1 MQTTP
6 VAIFGVHLAKKG
18 LSLGGG
24 CDLRRLT
31 KQKAKFT
38 ALGATLAKEYGL
50 KLETETSSTGREPCI
65 LAKFEDGTTSML
77 MDARD
82 LATMAGSFE
91 KFEKTLRG
99 KLFLFF

>member
-6 VAIFGVHLAKKG
+6 VAIVGLHLTKKG
-18 LSLGGG
+18 LGG
-24 CDLRRLT
+24 CDLKRITR
-31 KQKAKFT
+31 QKAKFK
-38 ALGATLAKEYGL
+38 ALGLAL
-50 KLETETSSTGREPCI
+50 KADYNLALETETSSTGREPCI

-82 LATMAGSFE
+82 LATIDGSFE

>member
-6 VAIFGVHLAKKG
+6 VAIVGVHLAKKG
-18 LSLGGG
+18 FGLGGG

-31 KQKAKFT
+31 KQKVKFT

-50 KLETETSSTGREPCI
+50 KLETETSSTGREPCV
-65 LAKFEDGTTSML
+65 LAKFADGTTSMIL
-77 MDARD
+77 DARD
-82 LATMAGSFE
+82 LATMDGSFE
-91 KFEKTLRG
+91 RFEKTLRS

>member
-6 VAIFGVHLAKKG
+6 VAIVGLHLTKKG
-18 LSLGGG
+18 LGG
-24 CDLRRLT
+24 CDLKRITR
-31 KQKAKFT
+31 QKAKFK
-38 ALGATLAKEYGL
+38 ALGLAL
-50 KLETETSSTGREPCI
+50 KTDYNLALETETSSTGREPCI

-82 LATMAGSFE
+82 LATIDGSFE

-99 KLFLFF
+99 KLFSQSL

>member
-6 VAIFGVHLAKKG
+6 VAIVGVHLAKKG
-18 LSLGGG
+18 LGG
-24 CDLRRLT
+24 CDLKRITR
-31 KQKAKFT
+31 QKAKFK
-38 ALGATLAKEYGL
+38 ALGQALTTEYGL

-82 LATMAGSFE
+82 LATIDGSFE
-91 KFEKTLRG
+91 KFERTLRG

>member
-1 MQTTP
+1 VQTQP
-6 VAIFGVHLAKKG
+6 VALVAVHLSKKG
-18 LSLGGG
+18 FAIGGG
-24 CDLRRLT
+24 CDLKRLT
-31 KQKAKFT
+31 KQKTKFASLGT
-38 ALGATLAKEYGL
+38 ALANDYGL
-50 KLETETSSTGREPCI
+50 RLETETSSTGREPCV

-82 LATMAGSFE
+82 LATIDGSFD